1 MKNFIKIK
9 SKIFFLL
16 FFVNLNLFSQSQIQ
30 IISNDLSLQ
39 KLINEKYKFTSIK
52 DSSELDSIIS
62 QLDVFLKEN
71 GYFSSRIIIDSS
83 DSNSIV
89 LHKII
94 IDEGKKFLIKKI
106 SIEEKIFSSDEI
118 EKINSIYQNRIFNQ
132 ENIDKLG
139 WFLTDQ
145 LELKGYPFAE
155 VSFRGFNSI
164 DENGK
169 EVFVELNFNI
179 NLNQPAVISDFK
191 ILGNKYTKTD
201 LIIREVRVRENSV
214 FTPELSKKVKQRLSR
229 LNIFSEIKE
238 PIFYFDDSLKGI
250 LSLEV
255 KEGNTNSFDGI
266 IGYIPS
272 TNLNESGYLTGQV
285 NISLR
290 NLFGTLRSFSF
301 RWNRFNRYSQDLEI
315 KYFEPWLFGYPL
327 NVTPVFQQYKQDTTF
342 IQRSFSSTFDLGLTE
357 TFYLTFNFST
367 SQVIPQVLFGI
378 SNLNRSSTLN
388 FGLGFIFDS
397 RDNPVYTREG
407 IYFKTD
413 FSQSTKKEYA
423 VSGVKKFNQNKSN
436 FNFSIAFDVFKNQN
450 LFLSVNGKVVLGDG
464 ITISDLFRFGG
475 TNTLRGYEENQFSG
489 SKIFWS
495 NLEYRFFI
503 SYFDFISAFLDYGYY
518 FRDIMNEKVS
528 HFKYGY
534 GVGMAF
540 NTQLGLLKISYAL
553 GQGDTFSKGKIHFGV
568 VSGF

>member
-1 MKNFIKIK
+1 M
-9 SKIFFLL
+9 
-16 FFVNLNLFSQSQIQ
+16 NLFSQSQIQ
-30 IISNDLSLQ
+30 IIASDPSLQ
-39 KLINEKYKFTSIK
+39 KLINEKFINTSFK
-52 DSSELDSIIS
+52 NFSELESIIS

-71 GYFSSRIIIDSS
+71 GYFSSRMIIDSS
-83 DSNSIV
+83 DISPTI
-89 LHKII
+89 LLKII
-94 IDEGKKFLIKKI
+94 INEGKKFLIKKI

-118 EKINSIYQNRIFNQ
+118 EKINSIYQNSIFNQ
-132 ENIDKLG
+132 KNIDKLG
-139 WFLTDQ
+139 WFLADQ

-164 DENGK
+164 DENEK

-179 NLNQPAVISDFK
+179 NLNQSALISDFK

-201 LIIREVRVRENSV
+201 LIIREMRVRQNSV

-266 IGYIPS
+266 IGYVPS

-285 NISLR
+285 NISFR

-301 RWNRFNRYSQDLEI
+301 RWNRLNRYSQDLEI

-342 IQRSFSSTFDLGLTE
+342 IQRSFSSTLDLGLTE

-367 SQVIPQVLFGI
+367 SQVIPQVVYGI

-423 VSGVKKFNQNKSN
+423 VSGVRKFNQNKGN

-475 TNTLRGYEENQFSG
+475 KNTLRGYEENQFSG
-489 SKIFWS
+489 SRIFWS
-495 NLEYRFFI
+495 NLEYRFFV
-503 SYFDFISAFLDYGYY
+503 SYFDFISAFFDYGYY
-518 FRDIMNEKVS
+518 FRDMMSERVS

-553 GQGDTFSKGKIHFGV
+553 GEGDTFSKGKIHFGV